1 MIDRDEDTLFEL
13 LVEDDKQAA
22 ALFTKIKAIRP
33 VAEVTCHSLDEYLNV
48 EEKLA
53 SLGDTTDIF
62 LYLTMP
68 KAHINWD
75 LIESAG
81 TGPLEDVLF
90 RLWPKGHRLYFVR
103 KGGANSL
110 LGGSLVARNE
120 ELGLEIRQNQT
131 GQAPPQARQ

>member
-1 MIDRDEDTLFEL
+1 MLDRDQETLFEL
-13 LVEDDKQAA
+13 LVSNEDHAVQV
-22 ALFTKIKAIRP
+22 FNQIKTTRP
-33 VAEVTCHSLDEYLNV
+33 VFWLTCDSMEEYVNV
-48 EEKLA
+48 EAILIG
-53 SLGDTTDIF
+53 LGDKHDIF

-68 KAHINWD
+68 KEHINSD

-90 RLWPKGHRLYFVR
+90 RLWPEGHRLYFVR

-110 LGGSLVARNE
+110 LGGSLVARTE
-120 ELGLEIRQNQT
+120 ELGLEIRQNKP